1 MFTRG
6 YKGFSEDVPFI
17 VDLITYYKWWFSV
30 AMLVYQRVSEDF
42 LRMSDVS
49 CQVPT
54 DGDPLRFPQDAVDH
68 GEAHR
73 RWDTEPEPG
82 QGQGNSLKA
91 SMNQFINPIIY
102 SLLFTFIHFYSARH
116 LFSKG
121 NWCDCLSYPIN
132 WRPVLFA
139 RHTGVLCVHDIGM
152 RAQATCM

>member
-1 MFTRG
+1 
-6 YKGFSEDVPFI
+6 
-17 VDLITYYKWWFSV
+17 
-30 AMLVYQRVSEDF
+30 
-42 LRMSDVS
+42 MSDVS

-102 SLLFTFIHFYSARH
+102 SLLFTFIHFYSL
-116 LFSKG
+116 LFTFILLDIFFLKETDVIACHILSTG
-121 NWCDCLSYPIN
+121 GQSCLPGTPACYACTT
-132 WRPVLFA
+132 LE
-139 RHTGVLCVHDIGM
+139 CVRKQHVC
-152 RAQATCM
+152 RSL